1 MLLIKYIP
9 SWLKSRQILMVSIV
23 IDFILFFSF
32 FPYESYKLGLN
43 HYFNLLVLPIYF
55 IWFSSNYIFG
65 TYSDDIQSYSLVN
78 LKDIFPRLIK
88 SFLILIV
95 NIFIQLFYFKSI
107 NSDLPFLYLD
117 VTFVFLLIIFF
128 RDFIIFFIGIFL
140 LKKGYKN
147 FNILFIGNS
156 NVFETLQQ
164 NLLPSEMKYN
174 IKNINLNELSTYK
187 KNRVNQIII
196 EKNSTLIDKRF
207 LGIFNNH
214 NNFKKSSIYTI
225 IEWSERYLN
234 RYPPELLDTN
244 SIMNDFY
251 NLENKF
257 ISMRIKRV
265 GDIIFSLVLLFLTLP
280 IILISAIII
289 FLQDNGPILYSQ
301 IRVGRG
307 GKEFRIYKLR
317 SMKINSEKSG
327 VQWSKLNDKRI
338 TKFGKII
345 RKFRIDELPQLISVL
360 LGDMSLIGPRPE
372 RPEIIKFIEEEIPHY
387 NLRNGLRPG
396 ISGWAQVNYPYGA
409 SIDDTKKKLSFDL
422 YYIHNFNILLDFLIL
437 LKTIKIVFRA
447 KGAVAQK

>member
-1 MLLIKYIP
+1 
-9 SWLKSRQILMVSIV
+9 
-23 IDFILFFSF
+23 
-32 FPYESYKLGLN
+32 
-43 HYFNLLVLPIYF
+43 
-55 IWFSSNYIFG
+55 
-65 TYSDDIQSYSLVN
+65 
-78 LKDIFPRLIK
+78 
-88 SFLILIV
+88 
-95 NIFIQLFYFKSI
+95 
-107 NSDLPFLYLD
+107 
-117 VTFVFLLIIFF
+117 
-128 RDFIIFFIGIFL
+128 
-140 LKKGYKN
+140 
-147 FNILFIGNS
+147 
-156 NVFETLQQ
+156 
-164 NLLPSEMKYN
+164 
-174 IKNINLNELSTYK
+174 
-187 KNRVNQIII
+187 
-196 EKNSTLIDKRF
+196 
-207 LGIFNNH
+207 
-214 NNFKKSSIYTI
+214 
-225 IEWSERYLN
+225 
-234 RYPPELLDTN
+234 
-244 SIMNDFY
+244 
-251 NLENKF
+251 
-257 ISMRIKRV
+257 MRIKRV

-280 IILISAIII
+280 IIFISAIII

-327 VQWSKLNDKRI
+327 VQWSKSNDKRI